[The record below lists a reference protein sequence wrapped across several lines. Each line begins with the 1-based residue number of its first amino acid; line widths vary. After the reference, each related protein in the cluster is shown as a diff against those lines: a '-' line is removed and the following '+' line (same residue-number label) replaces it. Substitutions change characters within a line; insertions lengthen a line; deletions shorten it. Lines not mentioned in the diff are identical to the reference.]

1 MQMMAAVEV
10 LAALAQESRLATF
23 RLLVKA
29 GPEGMPAGE
38 IAEKLGVL
46 AATLSFHLRELGHA
60 GLVTSRQQ
68 GRFVIYSANFDAM
81 GELLTFLTQDCC
93 DGHPELCARVA
104 QVPLSAIPR
113 RRHAR

>member
-1 MQMMAAVEV
+1 MESKSAVSI

-23 RLLVKA
+23 RLLVRA
-29 GPEGMPAGE
+29 GPGGMAAGE
-38 IAEKLGVL
+38 IAEQLGVP

-68 GRFVIYSANFDAM
+68 GRFVFYSAHFEAM

-93 DGHPELCARVA
+93 GGNPDLCARVA
-104 QVPLSAIPR
+104 QVPLATISKR
-113 RRHAR
+113 RQAR